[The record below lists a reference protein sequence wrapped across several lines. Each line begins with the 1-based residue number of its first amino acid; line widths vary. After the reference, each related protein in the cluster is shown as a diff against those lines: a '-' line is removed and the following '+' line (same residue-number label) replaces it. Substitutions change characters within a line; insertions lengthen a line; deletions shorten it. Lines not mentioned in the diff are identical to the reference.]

1 MPKRLRFLGKRWW
14 WWWWMDGWGWGVA
27 GGVAQAEG
35 REGED
40 ASARIRM
47 ECCSGIIVLARYLN
61 AANSNRT
68 NLC

>member
-1 MPKRLRFLGKRWW
+1 
-14 WWWWMDGWGWGVA
+14 MDGWGGGVA